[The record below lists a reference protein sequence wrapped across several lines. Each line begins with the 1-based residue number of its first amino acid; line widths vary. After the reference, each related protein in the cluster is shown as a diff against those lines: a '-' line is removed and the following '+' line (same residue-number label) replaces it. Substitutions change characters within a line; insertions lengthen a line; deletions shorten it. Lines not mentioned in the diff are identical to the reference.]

1 MPTPTKM
8 EIVYFEDSEQISH
21 IILTFEDGELIIDIE
36 QARFYEFY
44 LN

>member
-8 EIVYFEDSEQISH
+8 EIVYFEDTEQISH
-21 IILTFEDGELIIDIE
+21 IILTFEDAEIIIDVLTNK
-36 QARFYEFY
+36 FYEFY